1 MTDDYQTKDY
11 LEAKKENIVSND
23 DEEAPPSNNI
33 NYDKPPPNYYQ
44 LNNAPQN
51 YNDYNNMNAEP
62 FGQPIYFPDQ
72 NDINNINNN
81 NNYNFNND
89 PDFVKIEPN
98 QELEQCAKIMQ
109 ILTMSLLIFFSL
121 LDIFF
126 QVVYDFFHYFCIF
139 DALISIALSIALI
152 YFICKNIDMKRCIFT
167 FPTTLVLIA
176 SPALKILAFI
186 QVKEKVNKIP
196 DFIIFGPLFIKFLL
210 LDFAVSFTCPKS
222 CCANNN
228 KE

>member
-1 MTDDYQTKDY
+1 
-11 LEAKKENIVSND
+11 
-23 DEEAPPSNNI
+23 
-33 NYDKPPPNYYQ
+33 
-44 LNNAPQN
+44 
-51 YNDYNNMNAEP
+51 MNAEP
-62 FGQPIYFPDQ
+62 FGQPIYFPEQ

-98 QELEQCAKIMQ
+98 QELEQCAKIIQ

-126 QVVYDFFHYFCIF
+126 QVVYGYFHYFCIF
-139 DALISIALSIALI
+139 DALISIILSIALI

-186 QVKEKVNKIP
+186 QVKEKFDNIP
-196 DFIIFGPLFIKFLL
+196 GFIIFGPLLIKFVL
-210 LDFAVSFTCPKS
+210 LDFAVSFTCPK
-222 CCANNN
+222 CYYGNNN
-228 KE
+228 NE

>member
-1 MTDDYQTKDY
+1 MTDNYQTKDY

-51 YNDYNNMNAEP
+51 YHDYNNMNAEP

-121 LDIFF
+121 LDISF
-126 QVVYDFFHYFCIF
+126 QVVYGHY
-139 DALISIALSIALI
+139 
-152 YFICKNIDMKRCIFT
+152 Y
-167 FPTTLVLIA
+167 
-176 SPALKILAFI
+176 KINHL
-186 QVKEKVNKIP
+186 
-196 DFIIFGPLFIKFLL
+196 
-210 LDFAVSFTCPKS
+210 
-222 CCANNN
+222 
-228 KE
+228 